1 MSAIATNQFIAVQRP
16 IAYVA
21 VATTAETAFHAPT
34 HAVEVI
40 PPTDNIQGMRIT
52 KAYALT
58 RAAPGA
64 VIHCQLYG
72 RVGSTDT
79 LIDSATLAN
88 TAPSAT
94 TAGAKAVFD
103 ASEDDPLFLPP
114 GVGLAFAIGGAVA
127 NGVVCRV
134 SGGAY
139 DPLP

>member
-16 IAYVA
+16 IAYTA
-21 VATTAETAFHAPT
+21 VATTAETTFHAPT
-34 HAVEVI
+34 HAVEII
-40 PPTDNIQGMRIT
+40 PATDNVQGMRIT

-64 VIHCQLYG
+64 VIHCQLYA

-88 TAPSAT
+88 TTPSGT
-94 TAGAKAVFD
+94 TAGAKALFD
-103 ASEDDPLFLPP
+103 TSEEDPLFLPA